1 MTKSDYLSLLL
12 VALGIYSF
20 CVGAMNGSNT
30 YTLTIAIIFALIGVG
45 GGAFIQS
52 QSKS

>member
-20 CVGAMNGSNT
+20 YVGAMNASNSL
-30 YTLTIAIIFALIGVG
+30 TLFFAIVFAFIGVG

-52 QSKS
+52 QSK

>member
-1 MTKSDYLSLLL
+1 MTKSDILSLLL

-20 CVGAMNGSNT
+20 CVGAMNASNT
-30 YTLTIAIIFALIGVG
+30 LTLIFAMAFALIGVC

-52 QSKS
+52 QSK